1 MINNVMMERTQKI
14 LMLYCWT
21 SIIVSLIIVV
31 LFETNMLESGAW
43 ADDGRLF
50 FTAAVV
56 MELLLLCLAPLAL
69 YLFRIPFV
77 RRRLKDNPVDSASQL
92 LLWGTLRMDML
103 VLPMIANT
111 LFYYLFGLN
120 VTFGYM
126 AIILLLCLL
135 LVYPSKRRCMY
146 EVERENYG
154 A

>member
-1 MINNVMMERTQKI
+1 
-14 LMLYCWT
+14 
-21 SIIVSLIIVV
+21 
-31 LFETNMLESGAW
+31 
-43 ADDGRLF
+43 
-50 FTAAVV
+50 
-56 MELLLLCLAPLAL
+56 
-69 YLFRIPFV
+69 
-77 RRRLKDNPVDSASQL
+77 
-92 LLWGTLRMDML
+92 
-103 VLPMIANT
+103 MIANT